1 MSALDD
7 LNLAKLPLPKMA
19 FELSLHAPK
28 IRAATS
34 KPLDDPF
41 ARKIVLGAAAVGFL
55 STSWLVVW
63 GLSSVSFLLAVL
75 ATIGAVAAAPVVFR
89 KLSHF
94 IHVTNPERKKVA
106 LIEVLQRHLYDDVE
120 TRVMGIIVLQA
131 AIDRYT
137 KQPWLKTAQDEW
149 RSGKLNDLQFIAEV
163 LAFDSS
169 LWGPAENYVFELHQK
184 RAQKLIQTA

>member
-94 IHVTNPERKKVA
+94 IHVTNPESKKVA
-106 LIEVLQRHLYDDVE
+106 LIEVLQ
-120 TRVMGIIVLQA
+120 RVMGIIVLQA

>member
-7 LNLAKLPLPKMA
+7 LNLAELPLPKMA

-34 KPLDDPF
+34 KPFDDPF
-41 ARKIVLGAAAVGFL
+41 ARKIVLGAAAAGFL

-75 ATIGAVAAAPVVFR
+75 ATIGAVAAAPAVFR

-106 LIEVLQRHLYDDVE
+106 LIEVLKRHLYDDVE